1 MKRTALK
8 RVGARK
14 KREMKELQRFRI
26 EVLKAA
32 GFACERC
39 GGTQDLHPHHRVPKS
54 RGGSNDPSNGHC
66 LDFNCHRLVH
76 DHAVP
81 DWRDWIG

>member
-39 GGTQDLHPHHRVPKS
+39 GGTQDLHAHHRLTRA
-54 RGGSNDPSNGHC
+54 RGGLHHPDNGHC
-66 LDFNCHRLVH
+66 LCMKCHDGVH
-76 DHAVP
+76 LKLD
-81 DWRDWIG
+81 DWRRWLE